1 MEKMEKPT
9 ITASE
14 TDVEI
19 ANEGV
24 HAKTIILVLVLILP
38 RFPDPATC

>member
-1 MEKMEKPT
+1 MM
-9 ITASE
+9 ASE

-38 RFPDPATC
+38 RVPDPATC

>member
-1 MEKMEKPT
+1 M
-9 ITASE
+9 TASE

-24 HAKTIILVLVLILP
+24 HAKTLILVLVLI
-38 RFPDPATC
+38 FPEC